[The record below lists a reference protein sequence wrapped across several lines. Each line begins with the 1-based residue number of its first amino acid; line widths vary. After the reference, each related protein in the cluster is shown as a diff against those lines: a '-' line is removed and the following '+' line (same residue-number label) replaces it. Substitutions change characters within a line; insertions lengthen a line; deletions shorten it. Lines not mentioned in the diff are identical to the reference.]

1 MKCEQHEPCDHNH
14 HHHHHDDLQEHLPV
28 CGQGCCDV
36 AKEPVVSALP
46 MTFSSQ
52 AEVWEI
58 PNMDCP
64 VEEKEIRNA
73 LKDISGIRSLSFQL
87 AARLL
92 TIDATK
98 EAKEKAYAAIGR
110 AGYSPSSI
118 RPAEDEKAHEP
129 APLGN
134 YRRLGIALAVAL
146 GVEIIHVIAPDNFL
160 FSLLTLGMAV
170 LAIWLAGVQVYVNGV
185 RALLHGRLNIN
196 ALMAVAVTGSC
207 LIGQWA
213 EAAMVMVLYAIAEL
227 IEAHSVDRARHAVSR
242 LLNLTPATAEKRL
255 SDGSWE
261 EKSVRDIIP
270 GEIIRIR
277 PGERIPLDGK
287 VVSGFSTI
295 NQMAITGESIPVNCR
310 PGDTVYAGSINESG
324 VLELEVTALAQD
336 TMLARIIAMV
346 EGAQEVRAPIQR
358 FVDRFAAVYTP
369 SVFAVA
375 VAVAFLMPLLGGWT
389 WIDAIYRALVI
400 LVIACPCALVIATPL
415 TVVSGLA
422 AAARNGILIKGGI
435 YLEEARKLKAVAFD
449 KTGTI
454 TQGKPR
460 VVAVEVTGKGADQ
473 QRILHWAAALSASS
487 RHPVSQAVFEETSG
501 VKLPGEVRQ
510 YRELPGK
517 GIEAEVEGVRLRL
530 GNIRWIR
537 EMVSGMPQ
545 ADAFL
550 GQHEAEGHTVTVMAS
565 DAGILALF
573 AVADVIRASS
583 RTAVEELVLQG
594 ITPVMLTGDNIQT
607 AQSIAVEAGISHFR
621 GELLPGDKLEEVAA
635 LKKGYGQV
643 AMVGDGINDAPAL
656 AAADMGIAMGGAGT
670 DIAMETADVII
681 MNDDLR
687 RVADL
692 VCLSRQTFGLLKQN
706 IGFALGIKLA
716 FFVMALTGYAG
727 MWMAVF
733 ADVGATLLVVANGLR
748 LLRWKSRFLPL

>member
-1 MKCEQHEPCDHNH
+1 
-14 HHHHHDDLQEHLPV
+14 
-28 CGQGCCDV
+28 
-36 AKEPVVSALP
+36 
-46 MTFSSQ
+46 MTFSSR

-110 AGYSPSSI
+110 AGYSPGSI
-118 RPAEDEKAHEP
+118 RPAEDEKANEP

-146 GVEIIHVIAPDNFL
+146 GVEIIHVISPDNVL

-196 ALMAVAVTGSC
+196 VLMAVAVTGSC

-242 LLNLTPATAEKRL
+242 LLNLTPTTAEKRF
-255 SDGSWE
+255 SDGSWK
-261 EKSVRDIIP
+261 EKSVHDIIP

-422 AAARNGILIKGGI
+422 AAARNGMLIKGGV

-501 VKLPGEVRQ
+501 EKLPDEVRQ

-517 GIEAEVEGVRLRL
+517 GIEAEVEGIRLRL

-550 GQHEAEGHTVTVMAS
+550 SQHEAEGHTVTVMAS

-607 AQSIAVEAGISHFR
+607 AQSIAVEAGISHFS

-635 LKKGYGQV
+635 LKKAYGQV

-692 VCLSRQTFGLLKQN
+692 VCLSRQTFALLKQN

-748 LLRWKSRFLPL
+748 LLRWKSRFLPS